1 MIQIYNRF
9 TGAVIFE
16 GEFASIKLA
25 VEFAVDKKIDL
36 SSANLGDANLRDANL
51 CGANLRDANLGGANL
66 GGAYL
71 RGANLGGAN
80 LCGADLCGA
89 NLRDAD
95 LRGAYLR
102 GAYLRGA
109 NLCGA
114 DLRDANLRDANLS
127 DERLIKEP
135 MQIIGLFWFVLI
147 TQQYMSIG
155 CQRHTHEEWAA
166 FTDDDIS
173 EMHDNALEFWKANRE
188 FLLAA
193 CKLHGESNNA

>member
-1 MIQIYNRF
+1 MIQIKNRF

-16 GEFASIKLA
+16 GEFALVKLA
-25 VEFAVDKKIDL
+25 VEFAVGKKIDL
-36 SSANLGDANLRDANL
+36 H
-51 CGANLRDANLGGANL
+51 GANLRGADLRGANL

-71 RGANLGGAN
+71 RDADLGGA
-80 LCGADLCGA
+80 DLGG
-89 NLRDAD
+89 AD
-95 LRGAYLR
+95 LRGAYL
-102 GAYLRGA
+102 GGA
-109 NLCGA
+109 NLRG
-114 DLRDANLRDANLS
+114 
-127 DERLIKEP
+127 ERLTKEP

-173 EMHDNALEFWKANRE
+173 EMHDNSLEFWKANRE

-193 CKLHGESNNA
+193 CKRHGESNNA